1 MKNQEK
7 NNIKSS
13 RLQPLIR
20 LLPFLRPYKAVLF
33 FALLALTV
41 AALAT
46 LAVPFTARHMIDSGF
61 STIQAEAIDQYFW
74 ALFLVAVVLATAT
87 AVRHYLVSWLGERVV
102 ADVRLAVYRH
112 VISMSPVFFETTR
125 TGEVLSRL
133 TTDTTLIQSVVG
145 STMSMALRSM
155 FMFVGGL
162 ILLIIT
168 SPELTIWIVVLVP
181 LILLPI
187 VVFGRRVRR
196 LSRASQDAVA
206 DTSAYAEET
215 LNAVSVIQAF
225 THEKRAS
232 KKYGDAVESAFETA
246 KKRLRARSWLT
257 ALVILFVFS
266 GAILLLWLGA
276 QAVINKTMT
285 PGELSQFVLYA
296 FIVASSAGVLSEVW
310 GELQRAAGATE
321 RLMELL
327 HIEAVVKSPKHPTL
341 LPVPISGAVTFENIA
356 FYYPSRPQLPAIS
369 NFSYE
374 IKAGQTIA
382 LVGPSGAGK
391 STIFHLLLRFY
402 DPQQGQIKLDGVP
415 IHQLKLED
423 LRHNIALVPQ
433 DTVIFSAD
441 AMENIRYGRPD
452 ASDDDVLEA
461 AHLAHANVFLSQL
474 PQGYQTHLGERGV
487 RLSGGERQR
496 IAIAR
501 AVLKDPPILLLDE
514 ATSALDAES
523 EREVQLALNA
533 LAKGRTTLVI
543 AHRLATVLNAD
554 CILVIDKG
562 KIVAAGTHETLI
574 KETGLYKQLAELQ
587 FSAHTNSYRVDPVR
601 NPG

>member
-1 MKNQEK
+1 MKYRK
-7 NNIKSS
+7 
-13 RLQPLIR
+13 LQPLR
-20 LLPFLRPYKAVLF
+20 QLLPFLRPYKSILLL
-33 FALLALTV
+33 ALLALTI

-46 LAVPFTARHMIDSGF
+46 LAVPFTARYMIDSGF
-61 STIQAEAIDQYFW
+61 SSIQAETIDQYFW
-74 ALFLVAVVLATAT
+74 ALFFVAVILAVATAI
-87 AVRHYLVSWLGERVV
+87 RHYLVSWLGERVV

-112 VISMSPVFFETTR
+112 VISMSPVFFEATR

-145 STMSMALRSM
+145 STVSMALRSV

-162 ILLIIT
+162 LMLMIT
-168 SPELTIWIVVLVP
+168 SPELTAWIVLLVP
-181 LILLPI
+181 MILLPI
-187 VVFGRRVRR
+187 VLFGRLVRR

-225 THEKRAS
+225 THEERAA
-232 KKYGDAVESAFETA
+232 KKYGNAVESAFAIA

-257 ALVILFVFS
+257 VLVILFVFS

-276 QAVINKTMT
+276 QAVIDGTMSA
-285 PGELSQFVLYA
+285 GELSQFVLYA
-296 FIVASSAGVLSEVW
+296 ILVASSAGVLSEVW

-327 HIEAVVKSPKHPTL
+327 HIEAVIKSPENSIS
-341 LPVPISGAVTFENIA
+341 LPVPLQGAITFDILE
-356 FYYPSRPQLPAIS
+356 FYYPSRPQQAAIK
-369 NFSYE
+369 NFSCN
-374 IKAGQTIA
+374 IKAAQTIA

-402 DPQQGQIKLDGVP
+402 DPQQGQIKIDGIP
-415 IHQLKLED
+415 IHQLNLKD
-423 LRHNIALVPQ
+423 LRRNIALVPQ
-433 DTVIFSAD
+433 DTVIFSTNAL
-441 AMENIRYGRPD
+441 ENIRYGRPE
-452 ASDDDVLEA
+452 ASDDEVLAA
-461 AHLAHANVFLSQL
+461 AHLAHADAFLSQL
-474 PQGYQTHLGERGV
+474 PQGYQTHLGERGI

-501 AVLKDPPILLLDE
+501 AVLKNPPILLLDE

-554 CILVIDKG
+554 NILVIDQG
-562 KIVAAGTHETLI
+562 QIVAAGTHETLI
-574 KETGLYKQLAELQ
+574 KKTGLYKQLAELQ
-587 FSAHTNSYRVDPVR
+587 FAVS
-601 NPG
+601 

>member
-1 MKNQEK
+1 MKNQK
-7 NNIKSS
+7 NSNIKSS
-13 RLQPLIR
+13 RLQPLRR
-20 LLPFLRPYKAVLF
+20 LLPFLQPYKGVLLL
-33 FALLALTV
+33 ALLALTV

-46 LAVPFTARHMIDSGF
+46 LTIPFTARYMIDSGF
-61 STIQAEAIDQYFW
+61 STTQAEAIDQYFW
-74 ALFLVAVVLATAT
+74 ALFLVAVVLAIAT
-87 AVRHYLVSWLGERVV
+87 AIRHYLVSWLGERVV
-102 ADVRLAVYRH
+102 ADVRQAVYRH
-112 VISMSPVFFETTR
+112 VIGMSPVFFETTR

-145 STMSMALRSM
+145 STMSMALRSI
-155 FMFVGGL
+155 FMFTGGL
-162 ILLIIT
+162 LMLIIT
-168 SPELTIWIVVLVP
+168 SPKLTIWIMILVP
-181 LILLPI
+181 LVLLPI

-206 DTSAYAEET
+206 DTSAYAGET

-232 KKYGDAVESAFETA
+232 EKYGDAVESAFSTA

-257 ALVILFVFS
+257 VLVILFVFS

-276 QAVINKTMT
+276 QAVINETMT

-296 FIVASSAGVLSEVW
+296 VIVASSAGVLSEVW

-327 HIEAVVKSPKHPTL
+327 HIEVVIKSPDNPTSM
-341 LPVPISGAVTFENIA
+341 PISGALTFDHVE
-356 FYYPSRPQLPAIS
+356 FHYPSRPQLPSII
-369 NFSYE
+369 NFSCE
-374 IKAGQTIA
+374 IKASQTIA

-415 IHQLKLED
+415 IQQLKLD
-423 LRHNIALVPQ
+423 ALRRNIALVPQ
-433 DTVIFSAD
+433 DTVIFSTD

-461 AHLAHANVFLSQL
+461 ARLAHANVFLSQL

-501 AVLKDPPILLLDE
+501 AVLKNPPILLLDE

-533 LAKGRTTLVI
+533 LSKGRTTLVI

-562 KIVAAGTHETLI
+562 EIVATGTHETLI
-574 KETGLYKQLAELQ
+574 KEAGLYKQLAELQ
-587 FSAHTNSYRVDPVR
+587 FAAHRASY
-601 NPG
+601 

>member
-1 MKNQEK
+1 MKHRK
-7 NNIKSS
+7 
-13 RLQPLIR
+13 LQPLRR
-20 LLPFLRPYKAVLF
+20 LLPFLQPYKSVIFL
-33 FALLALTV
+33 ALLALTI

-46 LAVPFTARHMIDSGF
+46 LTIPFTARYMIDSGF
-61 STIQAEAIDQYFW
+61 SKIQAEAIDQYFW
-74 ALFLVAVVLATAT
+74 ALFLVAVVLAVAT
-87 AVRHYLVSWLGERVV
+87 AIRHYLVSWLGERVV

-112 VISMSPVFFETTR
+112 VISMSPIFFETTR

-145 STMSMALRSM
+145 STVSMALRSI
-155 FMFVGGL
+155 FMFAGGL
-162 ILLIIT
+162 LMLVIT
-168 SPELTIWIVVLVP
+168 SPQLTAWIVLLVP
-181 LILLPI
+181 MILLPI
-187 VVFGRRVRR
+187 VVFGRLVRR

-206 DTSAYAEET
+206 DTSSYAEET
-215 LNAVSVIQAF
+215 LNAVSIVQAF
-225 THEKRAS
+225 THEKRAIE
-232 KKYGDAVESAFETA
+232 KYGNTVESAFETA

-266 GAILLLWLGA
+266 GTILLLWLGA
-276 QAVINKTMT
+276 QAVIAETMT
-285 PGELSQFVLYA
+285 AGELSQFVLYA
-296 FIVASSAGVLSEVW
+296 ILVASSAGVLSEVW

-327 HIEAVVKSPKHPTL
+327 HIEAVVKSPKRPVS
-341 LPVPISGAVTFENIA
+341 LPVPLQGSITFDA
-356 FYYPSRPQLPAIS
+356 LKFYYPSRPQQPAIKK
-369 NFSYE
+369 FSYH
-374 IKAGQTIA
+374 IKAAQTIA

-402 DPQQGQIKLDGVP
+402 DPQQGQIKIDGVP
-415 IHQLKLED
+415 IHQLKLEN
-423 LRHNIALVPQ
+423 LRRNIALVPQ
-433 DTVIFSAD
+433 DTVIFSENAL
-441 AMENIRYGRPD
+441 ENIRYGRPE
-452 ASDDDVLEA
+452 ASNDEVLA
-461 AHLAHANVFLSQL
+461 AARLAHAHIFLSQL

-501 AVLKDPPILLLDE
+501 AVLKNPPILLLDE

-554 CILVIDKG
+554 NILVIDQG
-562 KIVAAGTHETLI
+562 QIVASGTHETLI
-574 KETGLYKQLAELQ
+574 KKAGLYKKLAELQ
-587 FSAHTNSYRVDPVR
+587 FSVS
-601 NPG
+601 